1 METTT
6 MLMVLKEIKVW
17 KNKFVHLGNKV
28 FPGVIHIQLS
38 PNYFLFNNKNVS
50 NYSALWII
58 ENHL

>member
-6 MLMVLKEIKVW
+6 VLMVLKEIKVW

-28 FPGVIHIQLS
+28 FPSVIQLS

-50 NYSALWII
+50 NYSAL
-58 ENHL
+58 

>member
-1 METTT
+1 

-28 FPGVIHIQLS
+28 FPGVVHIQLS